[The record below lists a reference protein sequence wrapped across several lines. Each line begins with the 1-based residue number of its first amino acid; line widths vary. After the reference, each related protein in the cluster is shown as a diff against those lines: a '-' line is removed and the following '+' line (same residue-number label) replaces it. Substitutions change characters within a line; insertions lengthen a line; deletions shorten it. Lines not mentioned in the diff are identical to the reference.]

1 MVPRTRDRDRPT
13 DGDDTDDA
21 EAPSDDAE
29 EQDDPTPDLSERDR
43 TIEDLAA
50 DDGTNVRQ
58 QVVSGSRANFE
69 LDPKFNPGF
78 TDTEVVNRI
87 GMVLSLN
94 CSYDYNR
101 GVWVGDPIDKSER
114 QAVEQTLAEDRATE
128 DLTDSVN
135 TDESTGTNTD
145 GDLQLQT
152 EERTFESFP
161 VSGPSEAT
169 AIASTGFIYE
179 PDSQITR
186 IRLQTDAVDDPPDT
200 VDVLEYPDE
209 NLIHTT
215 SYAAPELEI
224 NVTLEAGQQY
234 LIAWEYDGG
243 SWDTVDR
250 VIDTVPFGTSGGTVI
265 NGWQENG
272 GQVEELGNATDL
284 KADNVPETGEAT
296 SSFDNPCKATS
307 TRSAQHDV
315 CSRSGDVQV
324 DLYNGDPDDPDSTLL
339 AKDIDQREDISDL
352 PDAFSDLQYRIR
364 LTRAPDGSSPKVSR
378 LGHQIIR

>member
-1 MVPRTRDRDRPT
+1 MAPRTRDRDRPT
-13 DGDDTDDA
+13 DGDDTDDS
-21 EAPSDDAE
+21 EAPSEDSE

-101 GVWVGDPIDKSER
+101 GVWVGEPIDKSER
-114 QAVEQTLAEDRATE
+114 QAVEQELAEDRATD
-128 DLTDSVN
+128 DLTAPADTDGNTEVDSN
-135 TDESTGTNTD
+135 GDLKLTD
-145 GDLQLQT
+145 GDTSMDGSIGDPAVRTDDPYYDGLEFTPT
-152 EERTFESFP
+152 ETLSQVVVEWSFP
-161 VSGPSEAT
+161 GTVPDEVFIRNEPTGEYVYDGPIDYPIQTFNVDLVSGENYGVCVA
-169 AIASTGFIYE
+169 
-179 PDSQITR
+179 DSQTTI
-186 IRLQTDAVDDPPDT
+186 
-200 VDVLEYPDE
+200 DE
-209 NLIHTT
+209 NLYPVDNFPIDQG
-215 SYAAPELEI
+215 ELQVD
-224 NVTLEAGQQY
+224 NGLETA
-234 LIAWEYDGG
+234 D
-243 SWDTVDR
+243 
-250 VIDTVPFGTSGGTVI
+250 
-265 NGWQENG
+265 
-272 GQVEELGNATDL
+272 
-284 KADNVPETGEAT
+284 ADNSYIYNIKGIGSSAPADIGEAT
-296 SSFDNPCKATS
+296 TSFDNPCKATS
-307 TRSAQHDV
+307 TRSSQHDV